1 MPPRVPDTEHFQAQH
16 PAKTVPPHDGSEE
29 GSTLEE
35 NNDCSGSFCVGR
47 FDGTACC
54 TVRQRFSQRPRH
66 DRSHAVCRRRTL
78 AAAAC
83 TKTTLS
89 KRGYAGGRRGA
100 AASTDPANTFAE
112 HCSSL
117 RNL

>member
-1 MPPRVPDTEHFQAQH
+1 MPPRVPHTEHFQAQH
-16 PAKTVPPHDGSEE
+16 SAKTVPPHAGPEE

-35 NNDCSGSFCVGR
+35 NNACSGGFCVGR
-47 FDGTACC
+47 FDGTACY
-54 TVRQRFSQRPRH
+54 TVRQRFTRRPRQ
-66 DRSHAVCRRRTL
+66 DRSDAVCRRRTL

-112 HCSSL
+112 HVSSL
-117 RNL
+117 